1 LGAERVIAIDRV
13 PERLQM
19 AQRSGATVLNYE
31 QIDVGE
37 ALKEMTGGRGPDSVM
52 DAVGME
58 AHGTG
63 LEGFYDTTMQALKL
77 ETDRPNVLRQ
87 AIVACRKGGTVS
99 VPGVYTGL
107 VDKIPMGAFMNK
119 GLTMK
124 TGQTNVHRYLQ
135 PLLDRVQN
143 GDIDPSFVITHTM
156 SLEQAPHG
164 YEIFKHKQ
172 ESCIKIVL
180 KPG

>member
-1 LGAERVIAIDRV
+1 
-13 PERLQM
+13 
-19 AQRSGATVLNYE
+19 
-31 QIDVGE
+31 
-37 ALKEMTGGRGPDSVM
+37 
-52 DAVGME
+52 
-58 AHGTG
+58 
-63 LEGFYDTTMQALKL
+63 
-77 ETDRPNVLRQ
+77 
-87 AIVACRKGGTVS
+87 

-124 TGQTNVHRYLQ
+124 TGQINIHKYLQ

-143 GDIDPSFVITHTM
+143 GDIDPSFVITHTL

-172 ESCIKIVL
+172 DSCIKIVL
-180 KPG
+180 KPGQIDQRSELTRIVLANRLWIRCWLCLQLVDIGIGSMRGMISFS